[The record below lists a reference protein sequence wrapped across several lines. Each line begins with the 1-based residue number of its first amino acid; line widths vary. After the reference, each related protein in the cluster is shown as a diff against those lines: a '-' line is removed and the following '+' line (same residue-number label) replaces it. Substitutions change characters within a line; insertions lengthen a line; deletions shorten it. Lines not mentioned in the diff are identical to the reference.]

1 LHKGGRH
8 KMKLRTVNGTKCYR
22 IIDIKKELSKED
34 WKEFKSWIRG
44 QTVMIGNNIISSEQ
58 EILVYKYDYD
68 RWRQK

>member
-1 LHKGGRH
+1 
-8 KMKLRTVNGTKCYR
+8 MKLRTVNGTKCYR